1 MSPYVRLV
9 AFGWVLIACVGP
21 TWGQEG
27 EKIESGIS
35 IDEIKFQQV
44 SLNRNATQGSSAD
57 RMLSESW
64 WQVWVKFSNSTRP
77 EGQRQGF
84 VDEVTIRVFVDG
96 IEDEGKDGYVVL
108 SSEVTFINVSVGRDH
123 YAAFYLYPTAANR
136 YGGPG
141 ARGFRQ
147 SNVFAEALVGGQQV
161 SKRMMKDVRGDDP
174 EWYKKG
180 RQINNLLIPF
190 YESPWWPF
198 EAGTYNQFKR

>member
-1 MSPYVRLV
+1 MVFLLV
-9 AFGWVLIACVGP
+9 GLAGGASV
-21 TWGQEG
+21 WGQTEEAL
-27 EKIESGIS
+27 EKGPVFIE
-35 IDEIKFQQV
+35 EIKFQQT

-64 WQVWVKFSNSTRP
+64 WQVWVKFSATPRP
-77 EGQRQGF
+77 EDPNPGF
-84 VDEVTIRVFVDG
+84 VDEVTIKVYVDG
-96 IEDEGKDGYVVL
+96 VEDPEKEGYVVL
-108 SSEVTFINVSVGRDH
+108 TSEVTFINVPAGREH
-123 YAAFYLYPTAANR
+123 FATFYLYPTAANR

-147 SNVFAEALVGGQQV
+147 SNVFAEALVGGQPV
-161 SKRMMKDVRGDDP
+161 SKRMMKEIKGDDP

-190 YESPWWPF
+190 FESPWWPF